1 MSCDEKLHSVSLQ
14 HILYTRRQV
23 CTHTKTLTLAE
34 CTHGKNV
41 FLIYRYYNN
50 CSCICT
56 ELKRFMHAYTSKH
69 SYQII
74 SFGCEIKQKM
84 SLNRMREERER
95 DLCERNQP
103 SSSPSVRVLSFFP
116 PALTH
121 CPVNRLRPT
130 AQLNATTCYPR
141 VSAYASLGLISS
153 DKSNISGEFTPLG
166 LTCRMTSNCTAD
178 CMALRSVTFPA
189 VTWYMSESWTH
200 VVFLLIVNI
209 KRILKQVA

>member
-1 MSCDEKLHSVSLQ
+1 
-14 HILYTRRQV
+14 
-23 CTHTKTLTLAE
+23 
-34 CTHGKNV
+34 
-41 FLIYRYYNN
+41 
-50 CSCICT
+50 
-56 ELKRFMHAYTSKH
+56 
-69 SYQII
+69 
-74 SFGCEIKQKM
+74 M
-84 SLNRMREERER
+84 SLNTMREERER

-103 SSSPSVRVLSFFP
+103 SSSPSVRVLSFIL

-189 VTWYMSESWTH
+189 VTWYLLRITR
-200 VVFLLIVNI
+200 VVFLLIVKVNYEEKFVKNWFGKYPSI
-209 KRILKQVA
+209 HPHIHFAA